1 MRNKVR
7 NSILK
12 LDIKYKEVIFLRY
25 YNELSCNEIA
35 NKLNLNVNTVIT
47 RINRAKRILN
57 NLLKAEGETYE

>member
-1 MRNKVR
+1 
-7 NSILK
+7 LK